1 MCTVAERGGDRQ
13 ALLTGL
19 TGAPVLAGNT
29 VDILYDGDAL
39 PAMIEAVE
47 DADRAVDMMTYVWWG
62 GEVAERFAEALAGR
76 AEAGVR
82 VRVLVDSIGS
92 KMDAHAERRMR
103 EAGVVLEFFRPY
115 ATWKLW
121 QVNMRTHRRVLVCD
135 DEVAFTGGVG
145 VGQEWMGVGGR
156 PPWRETHL
164 RVRGPAV
171 DGIHAGF
178 YADWLETPHPPIDEH
193 DVWPQRRPIG
203 SVDLQVLLGSS
214 QPGWNS
220 MALALQALIG
230 TAGRRLRITSAYFR
244 PPRHFR
250 QLLCET
256 AQRGVE
262 VQILLPG
269 PHADPAISRA
279 AAQYHYEE
287 LLEHGVQIHEY
298 QPSMVH
304 AKVMTIDGEVAML
317 GTTNFDARSLTL
329 NEQIAVI
336 LHDADLTA
344 DLDRRFEEDVAQS
357 RRIELDEWRRRSR
370 RQRGRERF
378 AHAVTF
384 PLRGA
389 AATERGR
396 VIGSPPSG

>member
-1 MCTVAERGGDRQ
+1 M
-13 ALLTGL
+13 LTGL
-19 TGAPVLAGNT
+19 TGAPVLAGNS
-29 VDILYDGDAL
+29 VDLLYDGEAL
-39 PAMIEAVE
+39 PAMIEAIE
-47 DADRAVDMMTYVWWG
+47 RAERAIDLMTYVWWG
-62 GEVAERFAEALAGR
+62 GEIAERFGDALARR
-76 AEAGVR
+76 AKAGVR

-92 KMDAHAERRMR
+92 RMDGQVQRRMR
-103 EAGVVLEFFRPY
+103 DAGVVLEFFRPY

-145 VGQEWMGVGGR
+145 IGQEWMGRGGR

-178 YADWLETPHPPIDEH
+178 YLDWLETPHPPIDER
-193 DVWPQRRPIG
+193 DIWPEREANG
-203 SVDLQVLLGSS
+203 SVDLQVLLGYS

-230 TAGRRLRITSAYFR
+230 TAEHRLRITTAYFR
-244 PPRHFR
+244 PPSHFR
-250 QLLCET
+250 QLLCDT
-256 AQRGVE
+256 VARGVQ

-269 PHADPAISRA
+269 PRAKPAFSRA

-287 LLEHGVQIHEY
+287 LLTCGVEIHEY
-298 QPSMVH
+298 QPTMVH
-304 AKVMTIDGEVAML
+304 AKAMTVDGKVAML

-336 LHDADLTA
+336 LHDADLTG
-344 DLDRRFEEDVAQS
+344 DLDQRFETDLTHSEQIS
-357 RRIELDEWRRRSR
+357 LDAWRHRSTME
-370 RQRGRERF
+370 RGRELF

-389 AATERGR
+389 AATDRGR
-396 VIGSPPSG
+396 VIGEPPGR